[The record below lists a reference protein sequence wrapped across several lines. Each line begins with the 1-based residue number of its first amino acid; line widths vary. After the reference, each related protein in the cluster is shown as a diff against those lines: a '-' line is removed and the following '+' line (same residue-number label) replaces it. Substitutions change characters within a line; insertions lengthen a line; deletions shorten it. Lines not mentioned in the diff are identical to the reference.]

1 MEVQIRMVS
10 MKDISNKIG
19 VSVATV
25 SKALNDHSDIGEAT
39 KKKVREAAKEM
50 GYFPNASAR
59 TLKTNRSHNIGVL
72 FRDEAG
78 NGFTHDFY
86 AAVLDSLKRTAEAKG
101 YDISFINSNKSV
113 MNMKYLEH
121 CRYRGYDGVILACID
136 FDNPDV
142 VELVTSD
149 MPVVTIDHT
158 FDNRTAIISDN
169 VSGMRELVT
178 YIYKECGHRK
188 IAYIHGA
195 DSSVTR
201 NRLASFYKTLEDFG
215 ATVPDEYIK
224 EGIYRKP
231 DVSYK
236 FTAELLELPDP
247 PTCIIYPDDFSA
259 IGGINA
265 LQARGLSIPDD
276 ISIAGYDGIRI
287 AKVLEPKLATIEQN
301 TDTIGELAARRL
313 VQMIER
319 PKTAIPERV
328 VVEGKLLKGESVKR
342 LI

>member
-1 MEVQIRMVS
+1 MVS
-10 MKDISNKIG
+10 MKDISKKIG

-39 KKKVREAAKEM
+39 KKKVRETAKEM

-136 FDNPDV
+136 FDDPDV
-142 VELVTSD
+142 VELATSD

-328 VVEGKLLKGESVKR
+328 VVEGKLLKGDSVKS

>member
-1 MEVQIRMVS
+1 MVS
-10 MKDISNKIG
+10 MKDISKKIG

-39 KKKVREAAKEM
+39 KKKVRETAKEM

-101 YDISFINSNKSV
+101 YDISFINSDKSV

-142 VELVTSD
+142 VELATSD

-328 VVEGKLLKGESVKR
+328 VVEGKLLKGESVKS

>member
-86 AAVLDSLKRTAEAKG
+86 AAVLDSLKRTAETKG

>member
-1 MEVQIRMVS
+1 MVS
-10 MKDISNKIG
+10 MKDISKKVG

-39 KKKVREAAKEM
+39 KQRVRDAAREM

-59 TLKTNRSHNIGVL
+59 TLKTNKSHNIGVL

-86 AAVLDSLKRTAEAKG
+86 AAVLDSLKKTAEAKG
-101 YDISFINSNKSV
+101 YDISFINSSKGI

-121 CRYRGYDGVILACID
+121 CKYRGYDGVVLACID
-136 FDNPDV
+136 FDDPDV
-142 VELVTSD
+142 VELATSD

-169 VSGMRELVT
+169 VTGIRELVT
-178 YIYKECGHRK
+178 YIYKDCGHRK

-201 NRLASFYKTLEDFG
+201 NRLASFYATMEDLG
-215 ATVPDEYIK
+215 AKVPDEYVK
-224 EGIYRKP
+224 DGVYRKP
-231 DVSYK
+231 EVSYNL
-236 FTAELLELPDP
+236 TLELLDLKDP

-265 LQARGLSIPDD
+265 IQSRGLSIPGD

-287 AKVLEPKLATIEQN
+287 AKVLEPKLATIEQD

-319 PKTAIPERV
+319 PKSSIPEMV
-328 VVEGKLLKGESVKR
+328 VVEGKLLKGDSVKA
-342 LI
+342 LA

>member
-1 MEVQIRMVS
+1 MVS
-10 MKDISNKIG
+10 MKDIAKRCN

-25 SKALNDHSDIGEAT
+25 SKALNGYSDIGKAKRDEIQA
-39 KKKVREAAKEM
+39 VAKEM
-50 GYFPNASAR
+50 GYFPNSSAR
-59 TLKTNRSHNIGVL
+59 ALKTNRSYDLGIL
-72 FRDEAG
+72 FADNLHSG
-78 NGFTHDFY
+78 LTHDYF
-86 AAVLDSLKRTAEAKG
+86 AAILDSFKVTAESKG
-101 YDISFINSNKSV
+101 YDITFTS
-113 MNMKYLEH
+113 MNMVANRRMSYYEH

-328 VVEGKLLKGESVKR
+328 VVEGKLLKGESVKS

>member
-86 AAVLDSLKRTAEAKG
+86 AAVLDSLKRTAETKG

-328 VVEGKLLKGESVKR
+328 VVEGKLLKGESVKS

>member
-10 MKDISNKIG
+10 MKDISKKIG

-39 KKKVREAAKEM
+39 KKKVRETAKEM

-136 FDNPDV
+136 FDDPDV
-142 VELVTSD
+142 VELATSD

-328 VVEGKLLKGESVKR
+328 VVEGKLLKGDSVKS

>member
-10 MKDISNKIG
+10 MKDISKKIG

-136 FDNPDV
+136 FDDPDV
-142 VELVTSD
+142 VELATSD

-328 VVEGKLLKGESVKR
+328 VVEGKLLKGDSVKS